1 MKKFLILLVM
11 VMAFGFISCDNGTTI
26 GSNGNPP
33 IPAQFRG
40 TFTAPLSGNLVTEL
54 VFSASTMTETLID
67 ASGGRQFISRKEV
80 FKYGNGIYCNSD
92 EIWIGTFQNEDT
104 FIRGRNTY
112 TRVQ

>member
-1 MKKFLILLVM
+1 MKKFLVLLVA
-11 VMAFGFISCDNGTTI
+11 VMAFGFISCDNGTTT

-40 TFTAPLSGNLVTEL
+40 TFTTQYSANLTSEL

-67 ASGGRQFISRKEV
+67 ANGARQFLLRKEV
-80 FKYGNGIYCNSD
+80 FKYGNGVYSNPD
-92 EIWIGTFQNEDT
+92 EIWIGTFQNEDI